1 MKVVIASSSY
11 VSKPLISLL
20 SSSREHELIGLIT
33 NPDKATG
40 RGMNIVPNELASWG
54 MSNGINVLKPEGRDN
69 LKDLIKMLNPEIV
82 ITIAYGQI
90 IPEDFLNLPKYG
102 WINVHFSSLPRWRGA
117 APVQWAILSA
127 DKETGVTIFQLDKGM
142 DTGPVYL
149 SESVSIERDET
160 TEMLLTRLSNIG
172 ADLAIKSL
180 SKIQTGIEPV
190 AQLNSGV
197 TLAPKI
203 TKNDGKIN
211 WHENTDEI
219 FNRYR
224 ALAGNPGIWTLLGE
238 LRLKID
244 LLEISNRVEKIS
256 PAEVLI
262 SDEHLLVGANNGVI
276 EIKTLTPAGRSQ
288 MSAAE
293 FIRGLTNKSGL
304 QLG

>member
-40 RGMNIVPNELASWG
+40 RGMNIVANELASWG

-69 LKDLIKMLNPEIV
+69 LKDLIKTLNPEIV

-160 TEMLLTRLSNIG
+160 TEILLTRLSNIG
-172 ADLAIKSL
+172 ADLAIQSL

-244 LLEISNRVEKIS
+244 SLEISNRVEKIS

-293 FIRGLTNKSGL
+293 FIRGLPNRSGL

>member
-69 LKDLIKMLNPEIV
+69 LKDLIKTLNPEIV

-160 TEMLLTRLSNIG
+160 TEILLTRLSNIG
-172 ADLAIKSL
+172 ADLAIQSL
-180 SKIQTGIEPV
+180 SKIQTGIKPV
-190 AQLNSGV
+190 AQFNSGV

-244 LLEISNRVEKIS
+244 SLKISNRVEKIS

>member
-69 LKDLIKMLNPEIV
+69 LKDLIKTLNPEIV

-160 TEMLLTRLSNIG
+160 TEILLTRLSNIG
-172 ADLAIKSL
+172 ADLAIQSL

-190 AQLNSGV
+190 AQSNSGV

-244 LLEISNRVEKIS
+244 SLEISNRVEKIS

-293 FIRGLTNKSGL
+293 FIRGLPNRSGL